1 MEAWTITK
9 YVSPYLAINDVRFD
23 ASTGEVLVVSD
34 ADEYVIEHGDHLSG
48 DDVVK
53 RLESLRKP
61 GSSSW
66 KEVLSGSPD
75 SEWFELLENMDYLGL
90 LRDDATN
97 IAKER
102 RDSDLARV
110 QAGIAKLVES
120 VLAEVPAQQRER
132 LVANLEVLG
141 RHYSSLAWEIAR
153 EYPLRKPLPEV
164 SHRPFSSAELL
175 RLDNFYQQLAILQG
189 LYQRNNAPLSLIC
202 NAKALFDLH
211 TRLQGGPSKY
221 ADLSELLTE
230 LSGGAYSAIDALRHL
245 NGLAEILVSGAD
257 PARSKRY
264 ATASYEPKECMSGI
278 DFMLEAE
285 KLACEVLHRVGS
297 SKYVKALENPDALVL
312 VHGRY
317 LQDYRVTTRFPE
329 IIAAILPKRLNDEM
343 RAKAFR
349 YYKEEVGHD
358 VLEYESCRELG
369 LTDEQIQSTEPLPLH
384 FAYVDVFTQLG
395 VIDPIAYT
403 TSIFVTEGIIGA
415 QSPLETAYKNLIGD
429 FMSLDKHILLN
440 EKYHHT
446 SIPRLF
452 MAEVKSVS
460 PAVQRLAMDYLV
472 LMLELN
478 YRAWDDLLDFYH
490 GRDYRFFRVL
500 PKPVLSASQ
509 TSQPS
514 QPS

>member
-34 ADEYVIEHGDHLSG
+34 VDEYVIEHGDHLTG
-48 DDVVK
+48 DVVAK
-53 RLESLRKP
+53 QLESLRKP

-66 KEVLSGSPD
+66 QEVLSGAPD
-75 SEWFELLENMDYLGL
+75 SEWYELLENMDYLGL
-90 LRDDATN
+90 LREAKN
-97 IAKER
+97 VAKER
-102 RDSDLARV
+102 RDSDLGRV

-120 VLAEVPAQQRER
+120 VLAEVPAEQRER
-132 LVANLEVLG
+132 LVANVEVLG
-141 RHYSSLAWEIAR
+141 RHYSSLVWEIAR
-153 EYPLRKPLPEV
+153 EYPLRKSLPEV
-164 SHRPFSSAELL
+164 SHRAFSSVEILG
-175 RLDNFYQQLAILQG
+175 LDNFYQQIAMIQG
-189 LYQRNNAPLSLIC
+189 LYQRSNAPLSLIC
-202 NAKALFDLH
+202 NAKAVFDLH
-211 TRLQGGPSKY
+211 THLRGGQSQYP
-221 ADLSELLTE
+221 DLNELLAE

-264 ATASYEPKECMSGI
+264 ATASYEVKECISGI
-278 DFMLEAE
+278 EFMLDAE
-285 KLACEVLHRVGS
+285 KLACEVLRRVGTS
-297 SKYVKALENPDALVL
+297 EYLKTLEDPEAGLVL

-358 VLEYESCRELG
+358 VLEYESCIELG
-369 LTDEQIQSTEPLPLH
+369 LSEEQIQNTEPLPLH

-395 VIDPIAYT
+395 VIDPVAYT
-403 TSIFVTEGIIGA
+403 TSIFVTEGIIGVE
-415 QSPLETAYKNLIGD
+415 SPLDKAYRHIIGD
-429 FMSLDKHILLN
+429 FMALDKHILLN

-460 PAVQRLAMDYLV
+460 PAVQRLSIDYML

-490 GRDYRFFRVL
+490 RRDQRFFRVL
-500 PKPVLSASQ
+500 PKPAAQAS
-509 TSQPS
+509 
-514 QPS
+514 